1 MTKPKKVPIKK
12 RDQPTVQVIR
22 ATETQ
27 IFEAEDRGY
36 WQGRKDGEMRA
47 TFYERRKV
55 ATYRAQGA
63 FFGSCLTGI
72 IIIIIVA
79 LI

>member
-1 MTKPKKVPIKK
+1 VPIKK

-36 WQGRKDGEMRA
+36 WQGRNDEKIEAICR
-47 TFYERRKV
+47 ERRKKPL
-55 ATYRAQGA
+55 YRIQGA
-63 FFGSCLTGI
+63 FFGVCLAAI
-72 IIIIIVA
+72 IIIAIIR
-79 LI
+79 